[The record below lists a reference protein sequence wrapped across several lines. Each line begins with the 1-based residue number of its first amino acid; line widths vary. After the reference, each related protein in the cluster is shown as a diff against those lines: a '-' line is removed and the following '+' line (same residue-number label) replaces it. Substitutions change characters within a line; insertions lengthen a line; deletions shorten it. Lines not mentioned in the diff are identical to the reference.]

1 MICPELAELENSFT
15 NWLDR
20 VLRLSRELNLPT
32 IVFSGEQTYEKINT
46 YTEQRKFN
54 VSLEQKTIS
63 ELDEFFLL
71 NYKIESTDL
80 IIYCTARKGA
90 ISYTASVD
98 SFLNKLEKAFPDNDR
113 ILIYPSQLSDNLFNS
128 YDDISTNP
136 ITRGMETIQKI
147 GKEVGNIFKGND
159 NKTN

>member
-1 MICPELAELENSFT
+1 M
-15 NWLDR
+15 
-20 VLRLSRELNLPT
+20 
-32 IVFSGEQTYEKINT
+32 
-46 YTEQRKFN
+46 
-54 VSLEQKTIS
+54 
-63 ELDEFFLL
+63 L

-147 GKEVGNIFKGND
+147 GKEVGSIFKGND
-159 NKTN
+159 SKSS